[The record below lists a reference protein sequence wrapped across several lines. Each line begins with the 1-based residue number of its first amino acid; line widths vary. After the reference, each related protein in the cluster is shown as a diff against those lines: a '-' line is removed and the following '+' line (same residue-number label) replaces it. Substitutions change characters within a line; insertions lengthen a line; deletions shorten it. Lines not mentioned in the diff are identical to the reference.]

1 MSTFEIKKMTNPYGM
16 EDDVSSLHIDT
27 FGDAYILPDL
37 ISLEGEYTFS
47 IWHKSLTNSEIIFN
61 LFGQSYTV
69 SSDSTWQKFSTVI
82 EVTNLENLAITIAPA
97 VGVETLLYESFL
109 SEGNLDLSWYP
120 APEDLEDR
128 FAKIELESNRITSTV
143 FDSET
148 GQSKIEQ
155 TAQAIR
161 QEVSSLIQEERKI
174 PIRYIRDWVYG
185 NDFDDFSSWVSC
197 QVYVGETN
205 IAEGIIPTYIWIP
218 KTKDEDGNPVEIE
231 QIEPVISNLGLYTD
245 GKLITYTT
253 SPVPDEEGAE
263 EVIAD
268 KSSYITTIFTGET
281 CLQID
286 LGEVRTDIDYITVW
300 HDYSEAKSYNHR
312 LEISEDG
319 EIWTE
324 LFNSNL
330 GTYIETLDGKT
341 YNFAKQLVAA
351 QTSTILQSLDSILLQ
366 INGLNGEI
374 SQIKS
379 DANKISLDVA
389 GNKDDYDKFVES
401 VYQDLEDKIDM
412 EAFAQSIVSTAGI
425 VDTVIG
431 QKIDEK
437 GYATAS
443 QIEHNSDLW
452 QLTFKTLGVDFVTD
466 NNKES
471 TEDWL
476 KKNQVAI
483 SMDSDGIRVT
493 GTSTLEGEDVEH
505 TIETSLTTS
514 GLEGRYDSIPV
525 FWIEKDSV
533 KTERVHC
540 NRGIDTD
547 TIKILPM
554 EYINNNI
561 KYGMLAF
568 VKSGGSS

>member
-1 MSTFEIKKMTNPYGM
+1 MSTFKIKKMTNPYGM
-16 EDDVSSLHIDT
+16 EDDVSSLHIDS

-37 ISLEGEYTFS
+37 IGLEGEYTFS
-47 IWHKSLTNSEIIFN
+47 IWHKSLTDSEIIFN
-61 LFGQSYTV
+61 LFGQSYAV
-69 SSDSTWQKFSTVI
+69 SSDSIWQKFSKTV
-82 EVTNLENLAITIAPA
+82 EVTTLENLAITIAPA
-97 VGVETLLYESFL
+97 IGTETLLYESFL

-128 FAKIELESNRITSTV
+128 FAKIEIEADRITSTV

-155 TAQAIR
+155 TASEIR
-161 QEVSSLIQEERKI
+161 QEVTSLIQEERKI

-185 NDFDDFSSWVSC
+185 NDFDDSSSWVSC
-197 QVYVGETN
+197 QAYVGETN
-205 IAEGIIPTYIWIP
+205 IAEGIIPTYIWAP
-218 KTKDEDGNPVEIE
+218 KTKDEDGNPIEVE
-231 QIEPVISNLGLYTD
+231 QIEPVISNPDLYTD
-245 GKLITYTT
+245 GKLITYIN
-253 SPVPDEEGAE
+253 SSVPEMEGEET
-263 EVIAD
+263 IAD
-268 KSSYITTIFTGET
+268 KSSYITTTFTGET

-312 LEISEDG
+312 FEISEDG
-319 EIWTE
+319 ENWTE
-324 LFNSNL
+324 LFNSEF
-330 GTYIETLDGKT
+330 GAYIETSDGKT

-351 QTSTILQSLDSILLQ
+351 QTSTILQTLENILFQ
-366 INGLNGEI
+366 VSGLNGQIGQLENKAGEI
-374 SQIKS
+374 SS
-379 DANKISLDVA
+379 TVATNKEA
-389 GNKDDYDKFVES
+389 YDKFVNET
-401 VYQDLEDKIDM
+401 YKELTEKIDS
-412 EAFAQSIVSTAGI
+412 EDFAQSIVSTAGI

-431 QKIDEK
+431 KIDEF
-437 GYATAS
+437 GYATSS
-443 QIEHNSDLW
+443 QIEQNSNLW
-452 QLTFKTLGVDFVTD
+452 KATFSKIGINADEIIK
-466 NNKES
+466 NKEVS
-471 TEDWL
+471 
-476 KKNQVAI
+476 I

-493 GTSTLEGEDVEH
+493 GTSDPEEDGVVH

-514 GLEGRYDSIPV
+514 GLEGKYDSIPV

-554 EYINNNI
+554 EYMNNNT